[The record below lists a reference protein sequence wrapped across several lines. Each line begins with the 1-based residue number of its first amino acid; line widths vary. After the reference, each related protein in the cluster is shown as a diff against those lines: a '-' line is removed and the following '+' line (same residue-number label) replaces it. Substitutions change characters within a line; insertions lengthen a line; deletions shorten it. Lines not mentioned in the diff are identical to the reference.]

1 MNVFIWFIIVL
12 KFKISNFAYT
22 SIDPDKVMS
31 NAHEVWSTQ
40 SQSVIDWS
48 YKRDDGEKTRIKLIH
63 LMQNH
68 EILDPAVWRCS
79 TSVFGS
85 QSHNCLIFLISGIL
99 MDNVVFTRACVY
111 KSVKSFLLNL
121 VSYAVIMLSDET
133 SLMLL
138 LPLMNMASFLR

>member
-1 MNVFIWFIIVL
+1 
-12 KFKISNFAYT
+12 
-22 SIDPDKVMS
+22 
-31 NAHEVWSTQ
+31 
-40 SQSVIDWS
+40 
-48 YKRDDGEKTRIKLIH
+48 
-63 LMQNH
+63 
-68 EILDPAVWRCS
+68 
-79 TSVFGS
+79 
-85 QSHNCLIFLISGIL
+85 